1 MKKVLLISLFLALAG
16 SGYAKKDKTN
26 CAITGTWK
34 YSNSSAINDFQ
45 RISNLRT
52 ANYTSEYLVFNDR
65 NEFKHEFVDEN
76 GLNTRTLKGKW
87 KIFGTKIKI
96 SYTDIDF
103 ELLVDYFF
111 MDNDLVLGKNLNH
124 IIFTKD
130 AFVENNLALK

>member
-1 MKKVLLISLFLALAG
+1 MKKVLLLSLFLALAG

-45 RISNLRT
+45 RISNLT
-52 ANYTSEYLVFNDR
+52 STSYSSEYLVFNDK
-65 NEFKHEFVDEN
+65 NEFRHEFFDAN
-76 GLNTRTLKGKW
+76 GLNTKTLKGKW
-87 KIFGTKIKI
+87 KLYGDKIKI

-111 MDNDLVLGKNLNH
+111 IDNDLVLGKNLNH

-130 AFVENNLALK
+130 AVIENNLALK